1 MTDEDSKR
9 VTFRFSKD
17 NLTLKAQGATA
28 GRSKVELPIEYDGKT
43 LEIGFNP
50 TYLVDM
56 LKILPA
62 DAELTLDLIDAGS
75 PALFKQRSGILVFGH
90 AVDMKELT
98 TETQRHREDK
108 N

>member
-9 VTFRFSKD
+9 VTFRFSKN

-28 GRSKVELPIEYDGKT
+28 GRSKIDLPIEYDGKA

-56 LKILPA
+56 LKVLPP

-75 PALFKQRSGILVFGH
+75 PALLRSGADYSYLV
-90 AVDMKELT
+90 MPLT
-98 TETQRHREDK
+98 
-108 N
+108 